1 MTLQLQNW
9 FFKPYSWYD
18 YDRFTFFNEH
28 WPFDTFNGN
37 LGGPSPPGREKI
49 IIITER
55 GWTMRPHRLH
65 QGRRHITMSPF
76 EEMRLV
82 HYKWFFSDNVPV
94 EDNSMAKYT
103 GILQE
108 QYDQYIEDNHLTV
121 PKSYFA
127 QD

>member
-1 MTLQLQNW
+1 M
-9 FFKPYSWYD
+9 S
-18 YDRFTFFNEH
+18 
-28 WPFDTFNGN
+28 
-37 LGGPSPPGREKI
+37 
-49 IIITER
+49 
-55 GWTMRPHRLH
+55 PHRLH
-65 QGRRHITMSPF
+65 QGRRHIMMSPF

-94 EDNSMAKYT
+94 EDNSMAKYA

-108 QYDQYIEDNHLTV
+108 QYDQYIEENHLTV